1 MTYEV
6 WEPEVEEE
14 TVPVFQEEVI
24 WKAGVFPLPLEVKV
38 MDQPGA
44 PFWVRAEVLE
54 TDTEI

>member
-1 MTYEV
+1 M
-6 WEPEVEEE
+6 EEE